1 MSQFGQ
7 ELSPNDAPALP
18 LWIDGHAYLLMAEQ
32 FHSVINAKGDVVRK
46 VPLYGD
52 DAVTIAVG
60 SAEKGLA
67 AWRAMAV
74 EQRELCFTSLHEL
87 LARYRGH
94 FCCLLEDEAGLSHEL
109 AEAELVQALATI
121 AGRLSE
127 LHARTG
133 VVGVTGDSLA
143 PLAAPLSCAA
153 DALAAGW
160 AVILKPSPKAP
171 SALFAMAELFS
182 RAGFP
187 AGLVNCVHGDE
198 QAMRALCANPSIAL
212 LAFAGSAALGERIA
226 ALAAAAAKPYLGGLP
241 DGPLQ
246 TRWRALLGYQD

>member
-32 FHSVINAKGDVVRK
+32 FHSVINAKGEVVRK

-52 DAVTIAVG
+52 DAVTIAVD

-67 AWRAMAV
+67 AWQAMPIEA
-74 EQRELCFTSLHEL
+74 RELCFRTLHDL

-94 FCCLLEDEAGLSHEL
+94 FCGLLADEAGLSHEL
-109 AEAELVQALATI
+109 AEAELGLALASI

-127 LHARTG
+127 LHGSTG
-133 VVGVTGDSLA
+133 VVAVTADSLA
-143 PLAAPLSCAA
+143 PLAAPLSCAV

-187 AGLVNCVHGDE
+187 GGLVNCVHGDE
-198 QAMRALCANPSIAL
+198 QAMRALCSNSRIAA
-212 LAFAGSAALGERIA
+212 LAFAGGVSLAERIA
-226 ALAAAAAKPYLGGLP
+226 ELAAAAAKPFFGNMP
-241 DGPLQ
+241 DGPSQ
-246 TRWRALLGYQD
+246 TRWRALLGYKD